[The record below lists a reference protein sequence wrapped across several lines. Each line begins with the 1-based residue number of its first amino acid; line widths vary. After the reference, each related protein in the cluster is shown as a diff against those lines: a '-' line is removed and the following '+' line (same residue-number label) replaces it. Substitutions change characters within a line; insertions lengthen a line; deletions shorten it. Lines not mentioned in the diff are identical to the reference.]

1 MLSIYGYGID
11 GFIEYFKA
19 ALCSMVQCLIWVSFD
34 ERNKVNGK
42 TVKMTMRQKRMRST
56 WYYFLALLFLGLQN
70 FLFFISSFLVT

>member
-42 TVKMTMRQKRMRST
+42 TVKMTETKKDAFNMVLFSCSVVSRPSKLFIF
-56 WYYFLALLFLGLQN
+56 YF
-70 FLFFISSFLVT
+70 